1 MLAIAFA
8 AVGIWVARG
17 FLIPL
22 GWSFLVAVALWPLYR
37 RAVTAVPFHWPAY
50 VAPLLFTL
58 ATALVLMV
66 PLGLAA
72 VQIGHE
78 GEVAI
83 EWLGRVQDSGLPQP
97 RWLER
102 LPIIG
107 SPIAGWWR
115 EHLAD
120 PQQLTAVIGDFDR
133 TAMAN
138 WTKLV
143 AGKVGRL
150 SFVFFVTV
158 LALFFVFRDG
168 EWLAGR
174 LL

>member
-1 MLAIAFA
+1 MRYALRMNSEPPRTPPVLPSVPRPTARLVLAIAFA
-8 AVGIWVARG
+8 AFGIWVARG

-37 RAVTAVPFHWPAY
+37 RAVTAVPFPWPAY

-83 EWLGRVQDSGLPQP
+83 EWLGRVQASGPPGP
-97 RWLER
+97 RWGE
-102 LPIIG
+102 
-107 SPIAGWWR
+107 
-115 EHLAD
+115 
-120 PQQLTAVIGDFDR
+120 
-133 TAMAN
+133 
-138 WTKLV
+138 
-143 AGKVGRL
+143 GR
-150 SFVFFVTV
+150 
-158 LALFFVFRDG
+158 A
-168 EWLAGR
+168 
-174 LL
+174 